1 MKLNKKIT
9 SLAFAVALTLLTILS
24 TTSCS
29 LEALLENYIEQ
40 QSATNT
46 QTPTPPYADS
56 TSGSQDDSD
65 STSGSQDDSGSTSGS
80 QDGSGTTDT
89 DGEQIFYPD
98 ANNPEDIELLSPDT
112 RTLLSTVLVSS
123 KFDTLSYYEVLQT
136 DLSYGSGVIY
146 KLDREAGNA
155 YIITNYHVVYN
166 ANEINENGFSDE
178 ITLSLYGMRQEQ
190 YAIPATVVGGSMNY
204 DIAVLRV
211 DNSEVLKNSMATA
224 AVLGDSEAVRVFDEV
239 FAVGNP
245 EGLGMSATEGSVSVE
260 SESLNILGPDKKTML
275 TMRVMRFSAAVN
287 NGNSGGGL
295 YDSDGNLIG
304 IVNAKLTG
312 AEVDNI
318 GYAIPINLAVKVTE
332 NILRNCDG
340 DTNLSVKKALIG
352 ITVSPISSGL
362 VTDGDGNLVIVEQ
375 VSIKGIQETCITDG
389 LCAGDIINSVTI
401 DGKKTEVTR
410 EYHLI
415 DSLLDASVGSTV
427 VLNITRGEESFD
439 LTLIIPETAISV
451 IK

>member
-9 SLAFAVALTLLTILS
+9 SLAFAVALTLLTIIS

-29 LEALLENYIEQ
+29 LEALLGNYVEQ
-40 QSATNT
+40 QGAPTT
-46 QTPTPPYADS
+46 QTPAPPY
-56 TSGSQDDSD
+56 SD
-65 STSGSQDDSGSTSGS
+65 STSGTQNGSDSTG
-80 QDGSGTTDT
+80 T

-112 RTLLSTVLVSS
+112 KTLLSTVLISS

-136 DLSYGSGVIY
+136 DFSYGSGVIY
-146 KLDREAGNA
+146 KLDREAGDA

-178 ITLSLYGMRQEQ
+178 ITLSLYGMRQDQ

-211 DNSEVLKNSMATA
+211 DNSDILKNSMATA
-224 AVLGDSEAVRVFDEV
+224 VTLGDSETVRVFDEV
-239 FAVGNP
+239 IAVGNP
-245 EGLGMSATEGSVSVE
+245 EGRGMSATKGTVSVE
-260 SESLNILGPDKKTML
+260 SESLNILGADKKTLL
-275 TMRVMRFSAAVN
+275 TLRVMRVSAAVN

-295 YDSDGNLIG
+295 YDSDGNLVG

-312 AEVDNI
+312 AEIDNI
-318 GYAIPINLAVKVTE
+318 GYAIPVNLAVKVAE

-340 DTNLSVKKALIG
+340 DTNLSVKKALLG
-352 ITVSPISSGL
+352 VTVSPISSGL

-375 VSIKGIQETCITDG
+375 VSVVEILETCITDR
-389 LCAGDIINSVTI
+389 LTVGDIINSVTI
-401 DGKKTEVTR
+401 DGKKTQVTR
-410 EYHLI
+410 NHHI
-415 DSLLDASVGSTV
+415 VDSMLDASVGSTV
-427 VLNITRGEESFD
+427 VLNITRGGESFD
-439 LTLIIPETAISV
+439 LTLVIPESAISV